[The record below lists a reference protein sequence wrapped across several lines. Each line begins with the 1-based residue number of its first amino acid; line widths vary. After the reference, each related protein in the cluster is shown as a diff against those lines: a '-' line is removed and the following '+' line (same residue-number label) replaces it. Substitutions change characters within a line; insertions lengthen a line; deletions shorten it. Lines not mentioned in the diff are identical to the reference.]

1 MLVNENKGDVL
12 KFYVPMET
20 IGEGSFGKVFKVKQ
34 RSTGHTFAMKLVRKN
49 SESGNKNF
57 LNEIYILRKLDH
69 PNILKI
75 YEYFSNEKY
84 WYFVMEYVSGG
95 ELYEQICNMQYY
107 DEHTTAIIMKQ
118 IFSCVSYLN
127 QMGIVHRDL
136 KPENMMM
143 TNKKD
148 YLEIKL
154 IDFGTATFYKKERR
168 LKTKIGTHII

>member
-1 MLVNENKGDVL
+1 MGCTCQRNNTIKNDKPKTFSETPETRSRNSIKNNNFNRAKTVTDEEEILIFSEMLVNENKGDVL

-34 RSTGHTFAMKLVRKN
+34 RSTGHTFAMKLVSKN

-84 WYFVMEYVSGG
+84 CI
-95 ELYEQICNMQYY
+95 L
-107 DEHTTAIIMKQ
+107 
-118 IFSCVSYLN
+118 
-127 QMGIVHRDL
+127 
-136 KPENMMM
+136 
-143 TNKKD
+143 
-148 YLEIKL
+148 
-154 IDFGTATFYKKERR
+154 
-168 LKTKIGTHII
+168 